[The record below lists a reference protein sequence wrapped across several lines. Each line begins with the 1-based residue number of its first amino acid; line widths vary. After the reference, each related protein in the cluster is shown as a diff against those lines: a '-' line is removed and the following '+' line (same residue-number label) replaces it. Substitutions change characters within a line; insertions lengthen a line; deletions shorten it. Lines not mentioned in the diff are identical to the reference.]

1 MPETWDINHEEGTA
15 VGPSV
20 MFEGTL
26 GVTITATA
34 LWSDEDGI
42 GIALEVFGDGLVTSD
57 NLEQFRASAGQV
69 MSAVDSLLDLTP
81 PSLTS
86 SRRG

>member
-1 MPETWDINHEEGTA
+1 MAETWDINHEEGTA

-20 MFEGTL
+20 MFEGTT
-26 GVTITATA
+26 GVTISATA

-42 GIALEVFGDGLVTSD
+42 SIALEVFGDGLVTRD
-57 NLEQFRASAGQV
+57 NLEQFRESGSQV
-69 MSAVDSLLDLTP
+69 IAAVDALLDLTP
-81 PSLTS
+81 PSLTP